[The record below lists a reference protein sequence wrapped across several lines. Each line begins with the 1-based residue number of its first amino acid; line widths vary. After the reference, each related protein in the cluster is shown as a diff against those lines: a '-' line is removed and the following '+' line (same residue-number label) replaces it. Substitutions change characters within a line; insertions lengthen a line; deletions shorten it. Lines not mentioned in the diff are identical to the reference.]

1 MGCFAAVL
9 GSVKP
14 KGTRMEFLVL
24 GPLEIRDNG
33 RRVKVDGGQP
43 TALLALL
50 LLNANE
56 AVSLDRIVDHL
67 WPDEPPASA
76 AKSVQVHVSRLRTAL
91 GGNEAAAR
99 GRIETRGSGYAIAI
113 EPGELDVER
122 FKALVTK
129 ATEARAGG
137 NADGSA
143 ELIGEALALW
153 RGPPLADVA
162 KSPLVES
169 EIASLEELRLVAQE
183 ELIEAKLALGRHA
196 NVVTELQALARR
208 HPMRE
213 RLRAQLMLALYRSG
227 RQAEALQTYQDV
239 RRVLA
244 TEAGLE
250 PAPALRDLERAIL
263 NQDEALAPAARP
275 AARPPRALTRSRT
288 LLLAATA
295 SIVVVAGVIGVIGFG
310 LTPRSSEPN
319 AAGYENAVV
328 KLSAGGGGVGAP
340 IPVGNSPF
348 SIVLGLGSA
357 WTLNAGD
364 QTISQIDL
372 ATRRAVRT
380 FGASSVP
387 TDLAAGYESLW
398 VLDAANRLT
407 RLDPDTGVRVAAI
420 ALPPGTA
427 TGGRAGQAHLAL
439 ANGSVWAING
449 KATISRVDARTNKV
463 VATIDRIA
471 ATAIEA
477 GDGALWV
484 IDRGGPQ
491 RGQPKGAIV
500 RIDPRS
506 NRVTR
511 RIRLAAGTL
520 NDLAVAA
527 GAVWVTDPFAGELWR
542 VDPGPPTLT
551 KTIAV
556 SPGSALVDANARAV
570 WVVNHL
576 DDRVYEIDPDTNAI
590 VRVTTVGAPQNV
602 TVDSDTAWITKA
614 LPVASCSPLV
624 YGGGGVPDLEIAS
637 DLPLQGPNRTSTA
650 PMVAAI
656 SLVLRE
662 RRFRAGSHSVGYRS
676 CDDSTAQSGGFDFE
690 TCGTN
695 AKAYS
700 ANPSLVGVI
709 GAYDNFCSGIEILVT
724 SRARDPVAMI
734 SPSSTYLGLTRGGP
748 GTRPGEMRFR
758 YPTGYRNYV
767 RIIAADHLQA
777 AAGAQLANQLRLQR
791 VFVLADEQNSG
802 FQHYFGR
809 AARKL
814 GVRIAGTAVWDPEVK
829 SYRGLALRVRRSGA
843 DGVYLGGHLSANGG
857 KLLRDL
863 RGALSSRVAV
873 IASDGFL
880 PIADVITAAGPAAS
894 GVYVSVA
901 GAPDSALGAAGS
913 RFLDAFGRGYGGPA
927 PSYTAAY
934 AAQAAQLLLD
944 AIARSDGTRG
954 SVNRELRATRTGA
967 AGILGAIDFDTNG
980 DLLAG
985 AVTIV
990 RIGRSSARA
999 EVRDARLRGAYLD
1012 RVITARSPLTR

>member
-1 MGCFAAVL
+1 M
-9 GSVKP
+9 
-14 KGTRMEFLVL
+14 
-24 GPLEIRDNG
+24 
-33 RRVKVDGGQP
+33 
-43 TALLALL
+43 
-50 LLNANE
+50 
-56 AVSLDRIVDHL
+56 
-67 WPDEPPASA
+67 
-76 AKSVQVHVSRLRTAL
+76 
-91 GGNEAAAR
+91 
-99 GRIETRGSGYAIAI
+99 
-113 EPGELDVER
+113 
-122 FKALVTK
+122 
-129 ATEARAGG
+129 
-137 NADGSA
+137 
-143 ELIGEALALW
+143 
-153 RGPPLADVA
+153 
-162 KSPLVES
+162 
-169 EIASLEELRLVAQE
+169 
-183 ELIEAKLALGRHA
+183 
-196 NVVTELQALARR
+196 
-208 HPMRE
+208 
-213 RLRAQLMLALYRSG
+213 
-227 RQAEALQTYQDV
+227 
-239 RRVLA
+239 
-244 TEAGLE
+244 
-250 PAPALRDLERAIL
+250 
-263 NQDEALAPAARP
+263 
-275 AARPPRALTRSRT
+275 
-288 LLLAATA
+288 
-295 SIVVVAGVIGVIGFG
+295 
-310 LTPRSSEPN
+310 
-319 AAGYENAVV
+319 
-328 KLSAGGGGVGAP
+328 KLSAGGRDVGAP
-340 IPVGNSPF
+340 IPVGNSPL

-364 QTISQIDL
+364 QTISRIDL
-372 ATRRAVRT
+372 ATQRVVRT

-387 TDLAAGYESLW
+387 TDIAAGYGSLW
-398 VLDAANRLT
+398 VLDAKNRLT

-449 KATISRVDARTNKV
+449 KSTISRVDARTNEV
-463 VATIDRIA
+463 VATIDGIA
-471 ATAIEA
+471 ATAIA
-477 GDGALWV
+477 VGAGALWV

-511 RIRLAAGTL
+511 RISLAAGTL

-527 GAVWVTDPFAGELWR
+527 GAVWVTDPFAGVLWR

-556 SPGSALVDANARAV
+556 SPGSALVDADAQAV

-576 DDRVYEIDPDTNAI
+576 DDKVYEIDPRTNAI

-602 TVDSDTAWITKA
+602 TVDSGAAWITKA
-614 LPVASCSPLV
+614 MPVASCSPLV

-637 DLPLQGPNRTSTA
+637 DFPLQGPNRASTA

-656 SLVLRE
+656 SLVLRQ
-662 RRFRAGSHSVGYRS
+662 RQFRAGSHSVGYRS

-690 TCGTN
+690 TCVTN

-700 ANPSLVGVI
+700 ANPALVGVI

-724 SRARDPVAMI
+724 SRAGDPVAMI

-758 YPTGYRNYV
+758 YPTGYRNFV

-777 AAGAQLANQLRLQR
+777 AAGAQLARQLGLKR
-791 VFVLADEQNSG
+791 VFVLADEQNGG
-802 FQHYFGR
+802 FEHYFGR
-809 AARKL
+809 AAREL
-814 GVRIAGTAVWDPEVK
+814 AVRVAGTAIWDPEAEN
-829 SYRGLALRVRRSGA
+829 YRGLALRVRRSGA

-863 RGALSSRVAV
+863 RGALGSRVAV

-880 PIADVITAAGPAAS
+880 PITDVITAAGPAAS
-894 GVYVSVA
+894 GLYVSVA
-901 GAPDSALGAAGS
+901 GAPDSALGTAGS
-913 RFLDAFGRGYGGPA
+913 RFLDAFGRDYGRPA

-967 AGILGAIDFDTNG
+967 AEILGAIDFDTNG
-980 DLLAG
+980 DLTAG

-990 RIGRSSARA
+990 RIGRSSTRA
-999 EVRDARLRGAYLD
+999 EVRDRRLRGAYLE
-1012 RVITARSPLTR
+1012 RVITARSSLTG

>member
-1 MGCFAAVL
+1 
-9 GSVKP
+9 
-14 KGTRMEFLVL
+14 MEFLIL
-24 GPLEIRDNG
+24 GPLEIRNNG
-33 RRVKVDGGQP
+33 RTMKVDRGQP
-43 TALLALL
+43 AALLALL

-56 AVSLDRIVDHL
+56 PVSLDRIVDYL
-67 WPDEPPASA
+67 WPDDPPASA
-76 AKSVQVHVSRLRTAL
+76 TKSVQVHVSRLRRVL
-91 GGNEAAAR
+91 GDNRSAAR
-99 GRIETRGSGYAIAI
+99 ERIETRGSGYAIAL
-113 EPGELDVER
+113 EAGELDAER
-122 FKALVTK
+122 FGVLVAKAM
-129 ATEARAGG
+129 EARGG
-137 NADGSA
+137 GDAARAA
-143 ELIGEALALW
+143 ELIREALRLW
-153 RGPPLADVA
+153 RGPPLADLA
-162 KSPLVES
+162 ESPLLEP
-169 EIASLEELRLVAQE
+169 EIASLEDQRLSAHE
-183 ELIEAKLALGRHA
+183 ELIETELALGRHTHILA
-196 NVVTELQALARR
+196 ELEALARR

-227 RQAEALQTYQDV
+227 RQAEALQAYQDI

-244 TEAGLE
+244 TRAGLE
-250 PAPALRDLERAIL
+250 PGPALRDLERAIL
-263 NQDEALAPAARP
+263 HQDVALAPAERP
-275 AARPPRALTRSRT
+275 AAHTPATLTRSRK
-288 LLLAATA
+288 LWAAA
-295 SIVVVAGVIGVIGFG
+295 AAVVVAGVVGAIVFA

-319 AAGYENAVV
+319 AAGYGNAVV
-328 KLSAGGGGVGAP
+328 KLIAGGRGVGAP
-340 IPVGNSPF
+340 IPVGNSPL

-364 QTISQIDL
+364 QTISRIDL
-372 ATRRAVRT
+372 ATRRVVRT

-398 VLDAANRLT
+398 VLDATNRLT

-439 ANGSVWAING
+439 ANGGVWAING
-449 KATISRVDARTNKV
+449 KATISRVDARTNEV
-463 VATIDRIA
+463 VATIDGIA
-471 ATAIEA
+471 ATAIAA
-477 GDGALWV
+477 GAGALWV

-527 GAVWVTDPFAGELWR
+527 GAVWVTDPFAGVLWR

-556 SPGSALVDANARAV
+556 SPGSALVDANAQAV

-576 DDRVYEIDPDTNAI
+576 DDKVYEIDPHTNAI

-602 TVDSDTAWITKA
+602 TVDSGTAWITKA

-624 YGGGGVPDLEIAS
+624 YSGDGVPDLEIAS
-637 DLPLQGPNRTSTA
+637 DLPLQGPNRASTA

-700 ANPSLVGVI
+700 ANPALVGVI

-777 AAGAQLANQLRLQR
+777 AAGAQLASQLRLQR

-809 AARKL
+809 AAPKL
-814 GVRIAGTAVWDPEVK
+814 GVRVAGTAVWDPEAK

-894 GVYVSVA
+894 GVYVTLA

-913 RFLDAFGRGYGGPA
+913 RFLDAFGRDYGRPA
-927 PSYTAAY
+927 PDYTAAY

-967 AGILGAIDFDTNG
+967 AGILGAVDFDTNG
-980 DLLAG
+980 DLTAG

-990 RIGRSSARA
+990 RIGRSSTRA
-999 EVRDARLRGAYLD
+999 EVRDRRLRGAYLE
-1012 RVITARSPLTR
+1012 RVITTRSSLTG

>member
-1 MGCFAAVL
+1 V
-9 GSVKP
+9 
-14 KGTRMEFLVL
+14 EFLIL

-33 RRVKVDGGQP
+33 RTIKVDRGQP
-43 TALLALL
+43 RALLALL

-56 AVSLDRIVDHL
+56 PVSLDRIVDHL
-67 WPDEPPASA
+67 WPNEPPASA
-76 AKSVQVHVSRLRTAL
+76 AKSVQAHVSRLRRAL
-91 GGNEAAAR
+91 GGDGSAAR
-99 GRIETRGSGYAIAI
+99 GRIETRGSGYAIAV
-113 EPGELDVER
+113 EAGELDVDR
-122 FKALVTK
+122 FRVLVSRATDAL
-129 ATEARAGG
+129 RGG
-137 NADGSA
+137 NAAGAA
-143 ELIGEALALW
+143 ESIREALALW
-153 RGPPLADVA
+153 RGPPLAELA
-162 KSPLVES
+162 ESALVEP
-169 EIASLEELRLVAQE
+169 EIATLEELRLGAQE
-183 ELIEAKLALGRHA
+183 ELIEAELALGRHA
-196 NVVTELQALARR
+196 HVVAELEALTRR

-227 RQAEALQTYQDV
+227 RQAEALQAYQDV

-250 PAPALRDLERAIL
+250 PGPALRDLERAIL
-263 NQDEALAPAARP
+263 HQDVALAPAARP
-275 AARPPRALTRSRT
+275 PPHMPRTRTRSRR
-288 LLLAATA
+288 LLLAAATA
-295 SIVVVAGVIGVIGFG
+295 AVVVVAGVIGVIAFG
-310 LTPRSSEPN
+310 LTPRSSEPT
-319 AAGYENAVV
+319 AAGYGNAVV
-328 KLSAGGGGVGAP
+328 KLSTGGGVGAP
-340 IPVGNSPF
+340 IPGVGNSPL

-357 WTLNAGD
+357 WTLNSGD

-372 ATRRAVRT
+372 ATRRVVRT

-387 TDLAAGYESLW
+387 TDLAAGYGSLW
-398 VLDAANRLT
+398 VLDAKNRLT

-427 TGGRAGQAHLAL
+427 TGGRAGQTHLAL
-439 ANGSVWAING
+439 ADHSVWAING
-449 KATISRVDARTNKV
+449 KSTISRVDARTNTV
-463 VATIDRIA
+463 AATIEGIA

-477 GDGALWV
+477 GAGALWV

-491 RGQPKGAIV
+491 RGQAKGAIV

-506 NRVTR
+506 NLVTR
-511 RIRLAAGTL
+511 RISLAAGTL

-527 GAVWVTDPFAGELWR
+527 GAVWVTDPFAGVLWR

-551 KTIAV
+551 KTISV
-556 SPGSALVDANARAV
+556 SPGSALVDANAKAV

-576 DDRVYEIDPDTNAI
+576 DDKVYEIDPHTNAI

-602 TVDSDTAWITKA
+602 TVGSGAAWITKA

-637 DLPLQGPNRTSTA
+637 DLPLQGPNRASTA
-650 PMVAAI
+650 PMVTAI

-662 RRFRAGSHSVGYRS
+662 RRFRAGSQTVGYRS

-700 ANPSLVGVI
+700 ANPALVGVI

-758 YPTGYRNYV
+758 YPTGHRNFV

-777 AAGAQLANQLRLQR
+777 AAGAQFARELGLKR

-802 FQHYFGR
+802 FEHYFGR
-809 AARKL
+809 AAREL
-814 GVRIAGTAVWDPEVK
+814 AVRAVGTAIWDPEAQ

-843 DGVYLGGHLSANGG
+843 DGVYLAGHLSGNGG
-857 KLLRDL
+857 TLLRDL
-863 RGALSSRVAV
+863 RDALGSQVAV

-880 PIADVITAAGPAAS
+880 PIADVVTAAGPAAR
-894 GVYVSVA
+894 GLYVSVP
-901 GAPDSALGAAGS
+901 GAPDSALGVAGS
-913 RFLDAFGRGYGGPA
+913 RFLDAFGRDYGHPA
-927 PSYTAAY
+927 PAYTAAY
-934 AAQAAQLLLD
+934 AAQAAHLLLD
-944 AIARSDGTRG
+944 AIARSDGTRA
-954 SVNRELRATRTGA
+954 SINRELRATRTDA
-967 AGILGAIDFDTNG
+967 TGILGAVDFDTNG
-980 DLLAG
+980 DLTAG

-990 RIGRSSARA
+990 RIGQSSARA
-999 EVRDARLRGAYLD
+999 GVRDRRLRGAYLE
-1012 RVITARSPLTR
+1012 RVITARSSLTR